1 MGPDAQQPQK
11 LAVRIEPGIPML
23 TREAQ
28 RKLESGAAGAS
39 IEKLKL
45 QSRVAVRCQAS
56 HWHANAFPLASLVL
70 LIAIHSPRPRWPNTT
85 KSTATGLYTD
95 NAGV

>member
-39 IEKLKL
+39 IEKRKL
-45 QSRVAVRCQAS
+45 QSRVVVWCQAS
-56 HWHANAFPLASLVL
+56 HWHANAFPLASFALMA
-70 LIAIHSPRPRWPNTT
+70 AIHSPRPRGPNTT
-85 KSTATGLYTD
+85 KALQLALYTE